1 MLASICVVWIAHRIW
16 ARFALFFLF
25 SFFGCLCPHR
35 LLFRIKELQRQGNPS
50 IVIALS
56 GNKLDLAEQ
65 RQVETEEAKAYADEN
80 GILFVET
87 SAKTNH
93 MVNEMFKVR
102 IAVENQNITTRIDLP
117 GRCCGRPFHHAAFSV
132 LRLRFFHPC
141 FYN

>member
-1 MLASICVVWIAHRIW
+1 LGPHC
-16 ARFALFFLF
+16 RFFFF
-25 SFFGCLCPHR
+25 R
-35 LLFRIKELQRQGNPS
+35 LWPRRSSFRIKELQRQGNPS

-102 IAVENQNITTRIDLP
+102 FAFENQNITTRIDVP
-117 GRCCGRPFHHAAFSV
+117 RRCCGRASHHAAFSV
-132 LRLRFFHPC
+132 LRLRFSHLC
-141 FYN
+141 F